1 MEKATRTGGEEMEK
15 KILLEVLNPRGEM
28 EIVYHKPAPRLPDL
42 KGKTIGLIDNKKSG
56 GREFLN
62 IIRSLIEK
70 NFEGVE
76 FVELSKNYGER
87 HRIKGFREALRGVDA
102 AVYSTGD

>member
-1 MEKATRTGGEEMEK
+1 MEK
-15 KILLEVLNPRGEM
+15 KILLEVLNPRGET
-28 EIVYHKPAPRLPDL
+28 EITYHKPAPRLPDL

-56 GREFLN
+56 GREFLT

-70 NFEGVE
+70 NFEGVK
-76 FVELSKNYGER
+76 FVEMSKNYGEK
-87 HRIKGFREALRGVDA
+87 HRIKEVMDILRGVDA

>member
-1 MEKATRTGGEEMEK
+1 MEK

-28 EIVYHKPAPRLPDL
+28 EIASHKPAPRLPDL

-62 IIRSLIEK
+62 VIKSLLEK
-70 NFEGVE
+70 NVEGVK
-76 FVELSKNYGER
+76 FVELSKHYGEK
-87 HRIKGFREALRGVDA
+87 HRIKDFMDILRGIDA